1 MAGTTLSRVARS
13 RSTDPPLAAPAHS
26 VAAVLRL
33 RAFRRL
39 WIGLGLSSLGD
50 WLGLLALTAM
60 ASELAPAGYANQNF
74 AIAGVLFLRVLPAVV
89 VGPLA
94 GYIADRLDR
103 RWTLVIGD
111 VLRFGLFASIPII
124 GTLTWLF
131 VATVLIEAVSLVWL
145 PAKDATVPNLVP
157 RERLEAANQLSMATT
172 YGSALPA
179 AALFTALTLS
189 TKAVAS
195 VLGLSNATPVDL
207 ALYFNATTFLV
218 SACILWTLHEIPR
231 GSAVAPDQ
239 QVNVWR
245 TVAEGWAFVRH
256 TPMVRGL
263 VGGIVGAFA
272 AGGVVIGLARVYVDD
287 LGAGDPGYGMLFGSV
302 FAGLAIGM
310 WFGPRVLRGFSR
322 RRLFGLSLTLAGL
335 LLAGIALVQNLVIVC
350 LLVLALG
357 YCAGTAWITGYTLLG
372 LEVADNLRGRTF
384 AFVQSMIRLTLA
396 LVLAV
401 APLVSGLIGT
411 HVIRISDD
419 VMLDYNGAAITF
431 MLAAVLATIVGLL
444 AYRQMD
450 DRRGTSLRADLRR
463 AVLSWGRHT
472 GRYAEHGLFVA
483 FEGGEGAG
491 KSTQARLLAEA
502 LAADGR
508 EVVLTR
514 EPGDTAVGEL
524 LRAILLDPATGPLS
538 HRAEALLYAADKAQH
553 VEQVVRPALD
563 RGAVVIT
570 DRYVDST
577 LAYQGA
583 GRDLR
588 LAEVERLARWA
599 TGDLRPHLTVLLDLP
614 PEVAFS
620 RFDTPDRL
628 EAEPISFHQRVRAAF
643 ADFAAED
650 PGHYLVVDAR
660 LPPTQIAEQVH
671 ARVRTALGATPSTPL
686 PPAPALQDGMA
697 SGVVKPGWQAPD
709 RAARP

>member
-1 MAGTTLSRVARS
+1 M
-13 RSTDPPLAAPAHS
+13 
-26 VAAVLRL
+26 
-33 RAFRRL
+33 
-39 WIGLGLSSLGD
+39 SSLGD

-111 VLRFGLFASIPII
+111 VLRFGLFASIPIV

-179 AALFTALTLS
+179 AALFTGLTLS
-189 TKAVAS
+189 TKAVTS
-195 VLGLSNATPVDL
+195 VLGWPHATPVDL

-218 SACILWTLHEIPR
+218 SAGILWTLREIPR
-231 GSAVAPDQ
+231 GSAVPPDQ
-239 QVNVWR
+239 QANVWR
-245 TVAEGWAFVRH
+245 TVAEGWTFVSR

-322 RRLFGLSLTLAGL
+322 RRLFGLSLTLAGV

-384 AFVQSMIRLTLA
+384 AFVQSMVRLTLA

-411 HVIRISDD
+411 HVIRIGDD

-444 AYRQMD
+444 SYRQMD

-463 AVLSWGRHT
+463 AVLSRGRHT
-472 GRYAEHGLFVA
+472 GRYADRGFFVA

-491 KSTQARLLAEA
+491 KSTQATLLAEVMRA
-502 LAADGR
+502 GGR

-514 EPGDTAVGEL
+514 EPGGTAVGER

-538 HRAEALLYAADKAQH
+538 HRAEALLYAADRAQH

-588 LAEVERLARWA
+588 LAEVERVARWA

-614 PEVAFS
+614 PEVAFA
-620 RFDTPDRL
+620 RFDTSDRL
-628 EAEPISFHQRVRAAF
+628 EAEPVNFHQRVRAAF
-643 ADFAAED
+643 TDLAAADPD
-650 PGHYLVVDAR
+650 HYLVVDAQ
-660 LPPTQIAEQVH
+660 LPAPRIAELVQ
-671 ARVRTALGATPSTPL
+671 ARVRTALGVAVSAPPS
-686 PPAPALQDGMA
+686 PADELHGGSADGV
-697 SGVVKPGWQAPD
+697 GRQRQEVPD
-709 RAARP
+709 RGARP